1 MDAEK
6 KRMSKAESPI
16 DVLLYTGSFEVRGT
30 SAYTL
35 RLAQYAPEYG
45 IQTRVICPDASRVD
59 PSMRLKLDISEYRN
73 LNIPLLGPFIL
84 RLVKQELLKKLP
96 DLIHIQ
102 SRHVLPQGQWLA
114 RKIKRPFILTVND
127 YLQSD
132 EKLRVDMNWCKGIIT
147 VSESVKKDLIAR
159 TGLPEELVLVIPSG
173 VDVPDHSTLAPV
185 LSQDHQPVVG
195 TAGPLEAIKGL
206 PYFLGAASRVLA
218 VNPNVQFLVSGAGPE
233 ESNLRHLAR
242 DLEISEH
249 VTFVPDLYDFA
260 ISLQAMDIFCLASL
274 RQGLGTTMLEA
285 MALAKPV
292 IATGVGGIYSVIR
305 DGETG
310 LVIPPSN
317 SEALASSILKLLED
331 PLKARAMGESA
342 RELVR
347 REFRATTMVERTVE
361 QYKLALQVAS

>member
-1 MDAEK
+1 
-6 KRMSKAESPI
+6 MSKADSPPI
-16 DVLLYTGSFEVRGT
+16 DVLLFAGPFELRGT

-35 RLAQYAPEYG
+35 RLAQYAPVYD
-45 IQTRVICPDASRVD
+45 IKTRVVCPDASKVD
-59 PSMRLKLDISEYRN
+59 PDMRSKLEITEYRN
-73 LNIPLLGPFIL
+73 LGVPILGQLVL
-84 RLVKQELLKKLP
+84 RLVKQELKKKPP

-114 RKIKRPFILTVND
+114 KKLKRPFLLTVND

-132 EKLRVDMNWCKGIIT
+132 ERLRIDMRWCKGIIT

-159 TGLPEELVLVIPSG
+159 TGLPEDFVLVISSG
-173 VDVPDHSTLAPV
+173 VDVPDHSHLAPV

-206 PYFLGAASRVLA
+206 PYFLGAASRVLE
-218 VNPNVQFLVSGAGPE
+218 VNPKVQFLISGAGPE
-233 ESNLRHLAR
+233 ESNLRHLVR
-242 DLEISEH
+242 DLEISGN
-249 VTFVPDLYDFA
+249 VTFVPNLYDFS
-260 ISLQAMDIFCLASL
+260 ISLEAMDIFCLASL
-274 RQGLGTTMLEA
+274 RQGLGTIMLEA

-310 LVIPPSN
+310 LVVPPSN
-317 SEALASSILKLLED
+317 SEALANSILKLLED
-331 PLKARAMGESA
+331 PFKARAMGESA

-347 REFRATTMVERTVE
+347 QEFRVETMIEQTVE
-361 QYKLALQVAS
+361 QYKRALQVES

>member
-1 MDAEK
+1 
-6 KRMSKAESPI
+6 MSKADSPLK
-16 DVLLYTGSFEVRGT
+16 VLLFAGPFEVRGT

-35 RLAQYAPEYG
+35 RLAQYTAAYG
-45 IQTRVICPDASRVD
+45 IETQVVCPNATKVD
-59 PSMRLKLDISEYRN
+59 PGMRTRLDIKEFRN
-73 LNIPLLGPFIL
+73 LNVPILGNMIL
-84 RLVKQELLKKLP
+84 HLVKQELEKKPP

-102 SRHVLPQGQWLA
+102 SRHVLPQGQWVA
-114 RKIKRPFILTVND
+114 RKLKRPFLLTVND

-132 EKLRVDMNWCKGIIT
+132 ERLRIDMRWCRGVIT

-159 TGLPEELVLVIPSG
+159 TGLPEEFVLVISSG
-173 VDVPDHSTLAPV
+173 VDVPEQSLHVPV
-185 LSQDHQPVVG
+185 LSRDHQPVVG

-218 VNPNVQFLVSGAGPE
+218 VNPHVQFLVSGAGPE
-233 ESNLRHLAR
+233 ESNLRHLVR
-242 DLEISEH
+242 DLEITEN
-249 VTFVPDLYDFA
+249 VTFVPNLYDFS
-260 ISLQAMDIFCLASL
+260 ISLEAMDIFCLASL
-274 RQGLGTTMLEA
+274 RQGLGTIMLEA
-285 MALAKPV
+285 MALGKPV

-317 SEALASSILKLLED
+317 SEILANSILKLLDD

-347 REFRATTMVERTVE
+347 QEFRVETMVEKTVE
-361 QYKLALQVAS
+361 QYKLALQTPVGR

>member
-1 MDAEK
+1 
-6 KRMSKAESPI
+6 MSKADSPII
-16 DVLLYTGSFEVRGT
+16 DVLLFAGPFELRGT

-35 RLAQYAPEYG
+35 RLAQYAPVYD
-45 IQTRVICPDASRVD
+45 IKTRVVCPDASKVD
-59 PSMRLKLDISEYRN
+59 PSMRLKLEITEYRN
-73 LNIPLLGPFIL
+73 LGMPILGQLVL
-84 RLVKQELLKKLP
+84 RLVKQELKKKPP

-114 RKIKRPFILTVND
+114 KKLQRPFLLTVND

-132 EKLRVDMNWCKGIIT
+132 EKLRIDMRWCKGIIT

-159 TGLPEELVLVIPSG
+159 TGLSEDFVLVISSG
-173 VDVPDHSTLAPV
+173 VDVPDHSHLAPV
-185 LSQDHQPVVG
+185 LSQDHQPVIG

-206 PYFLGAASRVLA
+206 PYFLGAASRVLE
-218 VNPNVQFLVSGAGPE
+218 VNPEVQFLISGAGPE
-233 ESNLRHLAR
+233 ESNLRHLVR
-242 DLEISEH
+242 DLEISGN
-249 VTFVPDLYDFA
+249 VTFVPNLYDFS
-260 ISLQAMDIFCLASL
+260 ISLEAMDVFCLASL
-274 RQGLGTTMLEA
+274 RQGLGTIMLEA

-310 LVIPPSN
+310 LVVPPSN
-317 SEALASSILKLLED
+317 SEALANSILKLLED

-347 REFRATTMVERTVE
+347 QEFRVETMIERTVE
-361 QYKLALQVAS
+361 EYKRALQVEP

>member
-1 MDAEK
+1 
-6 KRMSKAESPI
+6 MSKVDSSMK
-16 DVLLYTGSFEVRGT
+16 VLLFAGPFELRGT

-35 RLAQYAPEYG
+35 RLAHYTADYG
-45 IQTRVICPDASRVD
+45 IRARVVCPDASKVD
-59 PSMRLKLDISEYRN
+59 PGIRSKLDITEYRN
-73 LNIPLLGPFIL
+73 LNVPILGQAVL
-84 RLVKQELLKKLP
+84 RLVKQETEKNIP

-102 SRHVLPQGQWLA
+102 SRHVLPQGQWMA
-114 RKIKRPFILTVND
+114 RKLKRPFLLTVND

-132 EKLRVDMNWCKGIIT
+132 EKLRIDLKWCRGIIT

-159 TGLPEELVLVIPSG
+159 TGLPEDFVLVISSG
-173 VDVPDHSTLAPV
+173 VDVPDVSHLSPV
-185 LSQDHQPVVG
+185 LSLDHQPVVG

-218 VNPNVQFLVSGAGPE
+218 ENPNVQFLISGAGPE
-233 ESNLRHLAR
+233 EGNLRHLAR
-242 DLEISEH
+242 DLEITAN
-249 VTFVPDLYDFA
+249 VTFVPNLYDFA
-260 ISLQAMDIFCLASL
+260 ISLEAMDIFCLPSL
-274 RQGLGTTMLEA
+274 RQGLGTIMLEA

-292 IATGVGGIYSVIR
+292 IATGVGGVYSVIR

-317 SEALASSILKLLED
+317 SESLSNSILELLND

-347 REFRATTMVERTVE
+347 QQFRVETMVEKTVE
-361 QYKLALQVAS
+361 QYQLAVQGAVSTGSA

>member
-1 MDAEK
+1 
-6 KRMSKAESPI
+6 MSKADSPI
-16 DVLLYTGSFEVRGT
+16 DVLLFAGSFELRGT

-35 RLAQYAPEYG
+35 RLAQYAAEYG
-45 IQTRVICPDASRVD
+45 IHTRVICPDASRVD

-73 LNIPLLGPFIL
+73 LKVPLLGQFML
-84 RLVKQELLKKLP
+84 RLVKQELSKKLP

-114 RKIKRPFILTVND
+114 RKIKRPFLLTVND

-132 EKLRVDMNWCKGIIT
+132 ERLRIDMNWCKGIIT

-159 TGLPEELVLVIPSG
+159 TGLSEEFVLVIPSG
-173 VDVPDHSTLAPV
+173 VNVPEDANLAPV
-185 LSQDHQPVVG
+185 LSRDRQPVVG

-218 VNPNVQFLVSGAGPE
+218 VNPKVQFLISGAGPE
-233 ESNLRHLAR
+233 ESNLRYLSR
-242 DLEISEH
+242 DLEISEN
-249 VTFVPDLYDFA
+249 VTFVPNLYDFS
-260 ISLQAMDIFCLASL
+260 ISLEAMDIFCLASL
-274 RQGLGTTMLEA
+274 RQGLGTIMLEA

-331 PLKARAMGESA
+331 PLKARAMGEAA

-347 REFRATTMVERTVE
+347 REFRVETMIEKTVE
-361 QYKLALQVAS
+361 QYKLALKVMSEPAIN

>member
-1 MDAEK
+1 
-6 KRMSKAESPI
+6 MSKADSPI
-16 DVLLYTGSFEVRGT
+16 DVLLFAGPFEVRGT

-35 RLAQYAPEYG
+35 RLAQHAINYG
-45 IQTRVICPDASRVD
+45 INTCVVCPDAAKVD
-59 PSMRLKLDISEYRN
+59 PRIRSNLEMREYRN
-73 LNIPLLGPFIL
+73 LNVPLLGQIVL
-84 RLVKQELLKKLP
+84 RLVKQELLKQPP

-132 EKLRVDMNWCKGIIT
+132 EKLRIDLRWCRGIIT
-147 VSESVKKDLIAR
+147 VSESVKKDLLAR
-159 TGLPEELVLVIPSG
+159 TSLPEELILVIPSG
-173 VDVPDHSTLAPV
+173 VHVPDHSQLLPV

-218 VNPNVQFLVSGAGPE
+218 VNPNVQFLISGAGPE
-233 ESNLRHLAR
+233 ESNLRYLAR
-242 DLEISEH
+242 DLEISEN
-249 VTFVPDLYDFA
+249 VTFVSNLYDFS
-260 ISLQAMDIFCLASL
+260 ISLEAMDIFCLSSL
-274 RQGLGTTMLEA
+274 RQGLGTIMLEA
-285 MALAKPV
+285 MSLAKPV

-310 LVIPPSN
+310 LVVPPSN
-317 SEALASSILKLLED
+317 SEALTNSILTLLED

-347 REFRATTMVERTVE
+347 QEFRVETMVERTVE
-361 QYKLALQVAS
+361 QYKLALHVAS